1 MPSKFQTVDSFGMAT
16 QTHTTHYLGFTS
28 YVVMAHLIPYQFALL
43 LVDASLPVSYL
54 RRIKEKMKN
63 SN

>member
-1 MPSKFQTVDSFGMAT
+1 MAT